1 MNVRRMLPVL
11 LLILTGGWVLAA
23 SDANGHEQTNLI
35 HSMSVLVLQIGC
47 ILFAGHFGALAAR
60 KAGIPL
66 ILGELVVGILIGP
79 HLLGAFPLPLFP
91 QGLFPAAAN
100 SLAMSPELYGFA
112 TVASIVLLFLT
123 GLQTDLRLFLRFAL
137 KGSLVGLGGGLLSLS
152 AGITVGYLFL
162 REGLFDPRNILLG
175 VIAIATSIDITAR
188 ILSDRRKMASA
199 EGVTIL
205 SASVIE
211 DVMGIAI
218 LAVIIGVDAASHG
231 STESWLQLVAVGGKA
246 IGIWLFFTIIGIT
259 FSKQLSWLLKKERN
273 QSQIAVLAFG
283 LALLVSGLF
292 ETAGIAM
299 IIGAYVCGLALANT
313 DISYL
318 VQEKIEPIHHFFD
331 PIFFVVIGMIVNI
344 KVMFSYEVAVFG
356 LMFAVLAWLSKFV
369 GCSLASLA
377 VGFTKHGAYR
387 VALGMIPRGEV
398 ALIIAS
404 IGLSAGLLDERLFG
418 IIIFMTLATTLV
430 APPLLNRALQ
440 SGKPATRRSFAGEEN
455 TTSSF
460 ELGSADL
467 TSFLLA
473 DVIKAMQQEGF
484 FVNKSEGEHK
494 IYQMRKDRLFIA
506 MQAEAAS
513 LHFTSRAE
521 DVTLINNLMYESIL
535 TLHQKVSHI
544 KSLARPVDLQKNLVA
559 GKNRALVDWYRYL
572 SVECINL
579 DLQSN
584 EKAAAIRELV
594 GLLAAAGKISDID
607 QVVEEV
613 FQRERTMST
622 GMQHGIALPHGR
634 SNNIKELSVAVGIS
648 QKGVEFESFDGL
660 PARMIFLVVSPQ
672 DNSGPHLQIL
682 AGIAGILNSET
693 ARADILAIKSR
704 TQLIEYMVNNSN
716 RS

>member
-1 MNVRRMLPVL
+1 L
-11 LLILTGGWVLAA
+11 LLPILFMAISLAAAA
-23 SDANGHEQTNLI
+23 SDTNGHGETNLI

-47 ILFAGHFGALAAR
+47 ILFAGHFGALAAK
-60 KAGIPL
+60 KAGIPV

-79 HLLGAFPLPLFP
+79 HLLGALPLPLFP
-91 QGLFPAAAN
+91 YGLFPAAAN
-100 SLAMSPELYGFA
+100 SLSISPELYGFA

-137 KGSLVGLGGGLLSLS
+137 KGSLVGLGGGLLSLT

-162 REGLFDPRNILLG
+162 GEGLFDPRNIFLG
-175 VIAIATSIDITAR
+175 VVAIATSIDITAR

-218 LAVIIGVDAASHG
+218 LAVIIGVDAASHN
-231 STESWLQLVAVGGKA
+231 STESWRQLVIVAGKA
-246 IGIWLFFTIIGIT
+246 IGIWLGFTILGIT
-259 FSKQLSWLLKKERN
+259 FSKQISNLLKKEKN
-273 QSQIAVLAFG
+273 PSQIAVLAFG

-331 PIFFVVIGMIVNI
+331 PIFFVVIGMIVNVQ
-344 KVMFSYEVAVFG
+344 VMFSREVLLFG
-356 LMFAVLAWLSKFV
+356 LLFAVLAWLSKFI

-404 IGLSAGLLDERLFG
+404 IGLSAGILDERLFG
-418 IIIFMTLATTLV
+418 IIIFMTLSTTLS

-440 SGKPATRRSFAGEEN
+440 SGKPATTRSFAGEESVS
-455 TTSSF
+455 SSF

-484 FVNKSEGEHK
+484 FVNASEGERK
-494 IYQMRKDRLFIA
+494 IYQMRKDSLFIA
-506 MQAEAAS
+506 MQAEAAA
-513 LHFTSRAE
+513 LHFTSRPD

-535 TLHQKVSHI
+535 TLQQKVNHI
-544 KSLARPVDLQKNLVA
+544 KSMAKPVDLQKNLVA
-559 GKNRALVDWYRYL
+559 GKNRALVDWYRFL
-572 SVECINL
+572 SVDCISL

-584 EKAAAIRELV
+584 DKAMAIRELV
-594 GLLAAAGKISDID
+594 GLLAVGGKISDVD
-607 QVVEEV
+607 KVAEAV
-613 FQRERTMST
+613 FQREQTMST

-634 SNNIKELSVAVGIS
+634 TACIKELSVAVGIS
-648 QKGVEFESFDGL
+648 HKGVEFDSLDGQ
-660 PARMIFLVVSPQ
+660 PAKFLFLVVSPQ

-682 AGIAGILNSET
+682 AGIAGILNSEK
-693 ARADILAIKSR
+693 ARADLLSIKSR

-716 RS
+716 KG